1 MTASFVVLYTR
12 PEQDAEGFL
21 NEYLENHIPIA
32 KRFPKMTDHST
43 TVLSATPRGGDPAY
57 YVMFEGT
64 WDSMEDLQAA
74 MQDPSLM
81 EASKHAMGMLQT
93 YGNSAEMMI
102 GEDR

>member
-1 MTASFVVLYTR
+1 
-12 PEQDAEGFL
+12 
-21 NEYLENHIPIA
+21 
-32 KRFPKMTDHST
+32 
-43 TVLSATPRGGDPAY
+43 
-57 YVMFEGT
+57 
-64 WDSMEDLQAA
+64 MEDLQAA